1 MRTQRTPLAAISSST
16 AGGGVWAFTPYSE
29 GNAGAAASI
38 AARRWRRC
46 SRHDAAAT
54 RSGALSRAT
63 LITRDKAT
71 TPRPAPAPAPSLKA
85 LAYAT
90 MTLVACA

>member
-38 AARRWRRC
+38 TATAVAAMLPTRC
-46 SRHDAAAT
+46 GGDPPPA
-54 RSGALSRAT
+54 RSLGPT

-71 TPRPAPAPAPSLKA
+71 TPRPAPAPG
-85 LAYAT
+85 T
-90 MTLVACA
+90 FR